1 MNIDELATNV
11 ARDIGAVR
19 QRSCKRAD
27 GVEYHFE
34 QSELEQF
41 AKELIA
47 EYEKTV
53 NSELYPRPDPRV
65 AELEADRDDCLALAK
80 LNMAKFLELE
90 QQIAALLVAIK
101 AKDAALNLW
110 KVASDNAEES
120 ELDDMACYCITMP
133 LFCDAYEA
141 TEALA
146 LSPSTELLEA
156 RDRVRDAKLIRQVN
170 LVINK
175 KGYFTD
181 YIYPEQLKQ
190 VAADRESGE
199 WQPLLDGD

>member
-1 MNIDELATNV
+1 MNLDELATNV

-65 AELEADRDDCLALAK
+65 AELEAKLQQMNSLCEFNERTMSDIASKYEALEAQ
-80 LNMAKFLELE
+80 NS
-90 QQIAALLVAIK
+90 ALLVAI
-101 AKDAALNLW
+101 
-110 KVASDNAEES
+110 
-120 ELDDMACYCITMP
+120 
-133 LFCDAYEA
+133 
-141 TEALA
+141 EAL
-146 LSPSTELLEA
+146 TN
-156 RDRVRDAKLIRQVN
+156 R
-170 LVINK
+170 
-175 KGYFTD
+175 GT
-181 YIYPEQLKQ
+181 
-190 VAADRESGE
+190 
-199 WQPLLDGD
+199 

>member
-65 AELEADRDDCLALAK
+65 AELEAQ
-80 LNMAKFLELE
+80 NS
-90 QQIAALLVAIK
+90 ALLVAIE

-110 KVASDNAEES
+110 KVASGNAEES

-146 LSPSTELLEA
+146 LSPSHELLEA
-156 RDRVRDAKLIRQVN
+156 RDRVRDAKLLRVIEQRIQPQDSYQDDYFKAKAHSYNIVN
-170 LVINK
+170 ELI
-175 KGYFTD
+175 
-181 YIYPEQLKQ
+181 KQ
-190 VAADRESGE
+190 RESGE
-199 WQPLLDGD
+199 WKPELGD

>member
-1 MNIDELATNV
+1 MNLDELATNV

-65 AELEADRDDCLALAK
+65 AELEAK
-80 LNMAKFLELE
+80 LKPLD
-90 QQIAALLVAIK
+90 K
-101 AKDAALNLW
+101 AFFY
-110 KVASDNAEES
+110 SDFVIEE
-120 ELDDMACYCITMP
+120 
-133 LFCDAYEA
+133 
-141 TEALA
+141 
-146 LSPSTELLEA
+146 
-156 RDRVRDAKLIRQVN
+156 VV
-170 LVINK
+170 
-175 KGYFTD
+175 
-181 YIYPEQLKQ
+181 
-190 VAADRESGE
+190 
-199 WQPLLDGD
+199 